1 MPAEHLRKRRPSDDY
16 LTMLQSQATYGLRRR
31 TAAPGNGACSGQQAP
46 SAAGTTGN
54 QVAMNFDLNAC
65 ENLGPGL
72 YRCPGSDK
80 PICDPGYNKGDVEC
94 LKVDKNG
101 VLIRERMWC
110 RILPAADAWV
120 GLRSKRCVQ

>member
-1 MPAEHLRKRRPSDDY
+1 MTTLRCCNLK
-16 LTMLQSQATYGLRRR
+16 LLMGCGAGLLLL
-31 TAAPGNGACSGQQAP
+31 GMVACSGQQAP

-101 VLIRERMWC
+101 VLIREGM
-110 RILPAADAWV
+110 
-120 GLRSKRCVQ
+120 